1 MSFHSA
7 RKQSPLTRKASREAN
22 LDRIKHH
29 LVSLK
34 KKIEKN
40 KPKPRKEK
48 RDVTLAVREEFEDED
63 GEKLRK
69 LLAVVFEYRREITA
83 PADAYAAK
91 HGLIE
96 RFNSMEEDD
105 NLGLKNH
112 YRGLMKRMN

>member
-1 MSFHSA
+1 M
-7 RKQSPLTRKASREAN
+7 
-22 LDRIKHH
+22 
-29 LVSLK
+29 
-34 KKIEKN
+34 
-40 KPKPRKEK
+40 
-48 RDVTLAVREEFEDED
+48 AVREEFEDED

-83 PADAYAAK
+83 AAEDYAAK

-112 YRGLMKRMN
+112 YRGLLGMNEEDELADPVALATIVARAR